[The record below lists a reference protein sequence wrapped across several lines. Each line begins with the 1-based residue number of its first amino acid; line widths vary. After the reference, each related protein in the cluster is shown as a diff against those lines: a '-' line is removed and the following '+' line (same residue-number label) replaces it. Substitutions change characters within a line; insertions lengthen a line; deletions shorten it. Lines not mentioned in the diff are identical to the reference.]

1 MMGWL
6 DRFPFKLLLVVAM
19 WLAVAPIV
27 PEPHLVEKWR
37 MLVQGTLVQSVEQ
50 VRAVVARSAKSVAPI
65 VPEPHLVEKWRMLV
79 QGTLRQPID
88 IFDLF
93 LHTTP
98 LVLLALRLWR
108 DAQRRHQRPPP
119 A

>member
-1 MMGWL
+1 MMTWL
-6 DRFPFKLLLVVAM
+6 DRFPLKWLVVVAL
-19 WLAVAPIV
+19 WLGVAPIL
-27 PEPHLVEKWR
+27 PEPHLVEKLR
-37 MLVQGTLVQSVEQ
+37 MLSQGTLQ
-50 VRAVVARSAKSVAPI
+50 K
-65 VPEPHLVEKWRMLV
+65 
-79 QGTLRQPID
+79 PID

-108 DAQRRHQRPPP
+108 DAQRRRK

>member
-6 DRFPFKLLLVVAM
+6 DRFPFKLLLALAL

-27 PEPHLVEKWR
+27 PEPHLIEKLR
-37 MLVQGTLVQSVEQ
+37 MLSQGTLS
-50 VRAVVARSAKSVAPI
+50 K
-65 VPEPHLVEKWRMLV
+65 
-79 QGTLRQPID
+79 PID
-88 IFDLF
+88 IFDLL

-98 LVLLALRLWR
+98 LVLLLHTAPLVLLAVRLWR
-108 DAQRRHQRPPP
+108 DAQRRAQRPPP